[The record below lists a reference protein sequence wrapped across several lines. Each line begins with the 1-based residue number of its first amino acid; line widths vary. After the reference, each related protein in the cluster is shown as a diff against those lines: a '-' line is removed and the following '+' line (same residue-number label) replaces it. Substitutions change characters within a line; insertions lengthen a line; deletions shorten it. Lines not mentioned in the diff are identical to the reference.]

1 MEFGI
6 YEVKQIIK
14 GFCNTILGVIV
25 CSIPFILMGFA
36 IGLVETMQKIY

>member
-14 GFCNTILGVIV
+14 SFCNTILGVIV
-25 CSIPFILMGFA
+25 CSIPFILIGFA
-36 IGLVETMQKIY
+36 IGLIETYIK

>member
-6 YEVKQIIK
+6 YEVKQVIK

-25 CSIPFILMGFA
+25 CSIPFILMGLT
-36 IGLVETMQKIY
+36 IGLIETYIK

>member
-1 MEFGI
+1 MEFGV

-14 GFCNTILGVIV
+14 GFCNTILGVIA

-36 IGLVETMQKIY
+36 IGLIETYIK

>member
-1 MEFGI
+1 MEFGM

-25 CSIPFILMGFA
+25 CSIPFILTGFA
-36 IGLVETMQKIY
+36 IGLIETYIK

>member
-1 MEFGI
+1 MEFGV

-14 GFCNTILGVIV
+14 GFCNAILGAIV

-36 IGLVETMQKIY
+36 IGLVETYIK

>member
-1 MEFGI
+1 MEFGM

-25 CSIPFILMGFA
+25 CSIPFILTGFA
-36 IGLVETMQKIY
+36 IDLIETYIK

>member
-14 GFCNTILGVIV
+14 GFCNTILGVIT
-25 CSIPFILMGFA
+25 CLIPFILMGFT
-36 IGLVETMQKIY
+36 IGLIEAYIK

>member
-14 GFCNTILGVIV
+14 GFRNTILGVIA
-25 CSIPFILMGFA
+25 CSIPFILMGFV
-36 IGLVETMQKIY
+36 IGLIETYIK

>member
-25 CSIPFILMGFA
+25 FSIPLIFMGVA
-36 IGLVETMQKIY
+36 IVLIYTYIK

>member
-25 CSIPFILMGFA
+25 CSISFILIGFA
-36 IGLVETMQKIY
+36 IGLIETYIK